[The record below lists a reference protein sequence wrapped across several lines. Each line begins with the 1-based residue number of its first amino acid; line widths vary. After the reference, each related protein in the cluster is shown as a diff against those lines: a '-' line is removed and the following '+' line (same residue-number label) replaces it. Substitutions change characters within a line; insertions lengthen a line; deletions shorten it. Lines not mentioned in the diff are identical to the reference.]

1 MGAGLPPLYA
11 IVDAGL
17 AARHG
22 WAVPDLAAAY
32 LDGGARLLQLR
43 APGVASGVLE
53 GWCDAVVARASGCGA
68 SIVVNDRADVAR
80 VCGAAGV
87 HLGQEDLPV
96 EDARDVVGARAVV
109 GLSTH
114 TVDQL
119 ADAAARPVTYVAVG
133 PVWATATKET
143 GYRPVGLSLIREAA
157 ARAGPVPVVAIGGV
171 TLERAPEA
179 LAAGAASVAVIG
191 DLLAAGDPAARVRA
205 WIDRLAAWSR
215 ARPGAAAAGYVDD
228 RPK

>member
-1 MGAGLPPLYA
+1 MGAELPPVYA

-22 WAVPDLAAAY
+22 WTVPDLAAAY

-43 APGVASGVLE
+43 AQGVASGVLE
-53 GWCDAVVARASGCGA
+53 GWCDAVVARASRYGA
-68 SIVVNDRADVAR
+68 AILVNDRADIAR
-80 VCGAAGV
+80 LCGAAGV

-96 EDARDVVGARAVV
+96 EDARTVLGESAVV

-114 TVDQL
+114 TVGQL
-119 ADAAARPVTYVAVG
+119 RNALASPVTYVAVG
-133 PVWATATKET
+133 PVHATGTKDT
-143 GYRPVGLSLIREAA
+143 GYPPVGLSLVREAA
-157 ARAGPVPVVAIGGV
+157 VLAAATPVVAIGGI

-191 DLLAAGDPAARVRA
+191 DLLSGGTPAARVRTYV
-205 WIDRLAAWSR
+205 DRLA
-215 ARPGAAAAGYVDD
+215 
-228 RPK
+228 K